1 MCLALSTTPSPPP
14 DWLGL
19 FLFCLLFASPVRLS
33 LSLFRELAVIDKTL
47 TPLVIDCANLTNS
60 SYFQAGE
67 PLFTA
72 LFSALFLGQFFT
84 LPVYAALLPVVGGV
98 AVASLKELSFT

>member
-1 MCLALSTTPSPPP
+1 MTTII
-14 DWLGL
+14 
-19 FLFCLLFASPVRLS
+19 FHF
-33 LSLFRELAVIDKTL
+33 IH
-47 TPLVIDCANLTNS
+47 
-60 SYFQAGE
+60 QAGE